1 MHSYVVRM
9 WVQLKRIN
17 MNWKIVV
24 MIIGMLVISVI
35 MGGFTFIG
43 FKLFQLMWEFLF

>member
-1 MHSYVVRM
+1 
-9 WVQLKRIN
+9 

-35 MGGFTFIG
+35 MGGFAFVG
-43 FKLFQLMWEFLF
+43 FKLFQLMLGFLF

>member
-1 MHSYVVRM
+1 
-9 WVQLKRIN
+9 

-35 MGGFTFIG
+35 MGGFAFVG
-43 FKLFQLMWEFLF
+43 FKLLQLMWGFLF

>member
-1 MHSYVVRM
+1 
-9 WVQLKRIN
+9 

-35 MGGFTFIG
+35 MGGFAFIG
-43 FKLFQLMWEFLF
+43 FKLFQLLWGFLF

>member
-1 MHSYVVRM
+1 
-9 WVQLKRIN
+9 

-35 MGGFTFIG
+35 MGGFAFIG